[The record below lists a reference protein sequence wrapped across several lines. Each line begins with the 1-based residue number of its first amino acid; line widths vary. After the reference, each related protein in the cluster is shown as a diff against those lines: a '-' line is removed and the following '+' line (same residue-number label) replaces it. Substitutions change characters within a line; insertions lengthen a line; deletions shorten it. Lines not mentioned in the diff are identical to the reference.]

1 MIRLPTLAETLR
13 TLASQGKKGFYTGRV
28 AKAIIDVVR
37 LCGGQLEMEDL
48 QHHLDMKAQNDTPLS
63 IPLTGHGIGQ
73 SNSSTN
79 AGMRLDLWEHPPN
92 GQGIVAL
99 EAMGILQELERQGI
113 IESFSPAEHNSTRHL
128 HAVIESLRIAFA
140 DAKWWVTDPHPDH
153 SPDFQRPSGLI
164 SPKYLRERAKLFS
177 TAKCS
182 DPPVHG
188 YPSGAESSCDTVYF
202 CVTDKAGNGVSF
214 INSLYSSFGS
224 GIVPKDCGFALQN
237 RGANFQLGPEN
248 HPNLFAPRKRPYHT
262 IIPALVTQGEEE
274 RRRLHCVFGVMG
286 GFMQPQGHV
295 QVLMNME
302 VFGMDAQQALDAPRV
317 CIGAVMSENGDSNE
331 ESAHR
336 TIYLEEG
343 IPEKSISGLRDLG
356 YQVLMLKRFSAM
368 FGRGQVIRSR
378 YDEASGR
385 TVYSGG
391 SDPRG
396 DGHAIPG

>member
-1 MIRLPTLAETLR
+1 
-13 TLASQGKKGFYTGRV
+13 
-28 AKAIIDVVR
+28 
-37 LCGGQLEMEDL
+37 
-48 QHHLDMKAQNDTPLS
+48 
-63 IPLTGHGIGQ
+63 
-73 SNSSTN
+73 
-79 AGMRLDLWEHPPN
+79 
-92 GQGIVAL
+92 
-99 EAMGILQELERQGI
+99 
-113 IESFSPAEHNSTRHL
+113 
-128 HAVIESLRIAFA
+128 
-140 DAKWWVTDPHPDH
+140 
-153 SPDFQRPSGLI
+153 
-164 SPKYLRERAKLFS
+164 
-177 TAKCS
+177 
-182 DPPVHG
+182 
-188 YPSGAESSCDTVYF
+188 
-202 CVTDKAGNGVSF
+202 
-214 INSLYSSFGS
+214 
-224 GIVPKDCGFALQN
+224 
-237 RGANFQLGPEN
+237 
-248 HPNLFAPRKRPYHT
+248 
-262 IIPALVTQGEEE
+262 
-274 RRRLHCVFGVMG
+274 
-286 GFMQPQGHV
+286 MQPQGHV